1 MGEGS
6 ALGTEERRN
15 LRHSVRTLL
24 NHIVGY
30 ADILRQEAED
40 LQAGDLVPVYTL
52 IRASA
57 QDLRS
62 PALHYFHE
70 PSIDSG
76 RSHDEEA
83 HDLLRQVYGHLYD
96 IIGQVQTAKRRL
108 AGDTD
113 GRFLPDTEKI
123 LEAANGVFGIFEA
136 SLGRDPEEEAG
147 GVDGPELG
155 SRLENA
161 SFPRAR
167 QTGRI
172 LVVDDNEFN
181 RELLARHLERQGHL
195 VCQAADGVAALE
207 VLREAPFDILIIDV
221 MMPGMNG
228 YQLLEAVK
236 AAPQLKAIHAIVISA
251 LDDTQSIARCIQLG
265 AEDYLP
271 REFEPVIL
279 RARIES
285 CLEKRRLKAKEELYL
300 AAVRATERSLW
311 ESLAEGAEYVTS
323 LLPPRLSRPGL
334 RSDWV
339 FIPSRALGG
348 DVFGYHPLGGKR
360 LAVFLLDVSGH
371 GIGAA
376 LYSVTLMN
384 LLKTRGLPDTDF
396 SDPGAVLQ
404 GLNRAFQME
413 DQNNL
418 YFTAWYGVWDERKRE
433 LHYASAGGPP
443 ALVLLPDGSMPRL
456 ESGGTAIGID
466 PEAQYSSLVATI
478 PQGSRFFL
486 FSDGAY
492 EFRNREGAVFGLEM
506 FTELLRAFSASTT
519 GPDLGSFAETLRG
532 LSQDRRFE
540 DDVSLVELDLA

>member
-1 MGEGS
+1 MGAGS
-6 ALGTEERRN
+6 AFGTEDRRS

-40 LQAGDLVPVYTL
+40 LEADGLSPIYAL

-57 QDLRS
+57 LDLRS
-62 PALHYFHE
+62 PALHYFRDSS
-70 PSIDSG
+70 PDSG
-76 RSHDEEA
+76 HSYDEEA
-83 HDLLRQVYGHLYD
+83 PDLLRQVYSHLYD
-96 IIGQVQTAKRRL
+96 IIGQVQAAKRSL
-108 AGDTD
+108 AGEAD
-113 GRFLPDTEKI
+113 GHFLPDTEKI
-123 LEAANGVFGIFEA
+123 LEAANGVIGIFEA
-136 SLGRDPEEEAG
+136 SLEKDPEEEACKEA
-147 GVDGPELG
+147 GPERG
-155 SRLENA
+155 SRLATA
-161 SFPRAR
+161 SFPRAS

-195 VCQAADGVAALE
+195 VCQAADGAAALE
-207 VLREAPFDILIIDV
+207 VLREAPFDILILDV

-236 AAPQLKAIHAIVISA
+236 AAPQLKAIHTIVISA

-285 CLEKRRLKAKEELYL
+285 CLEKARLKAKEEVYL

-323 LLPPRLSRPGL
+323 LLPPRLSRPSL
-334 RSDWV
+334 RCDWV

-348 DVFGYHPLGGKR
+348 DVFGYHPLGGRR

-396 SDPGAVLQ
+396 ADPGAVLHS
-404 GLNRAFQME
+404 LNKAFQME

-443 ALVLLPDGSMPRL
+443 ALVLLPNGSMPRL
-456 ESGGTAIGID
+456 ETGGTAIGID
-466 PEAQYSSLVATI
+466 PEAQYSSLVAAL

-506 FTELLRAFSASTT
+506 FTDLLRAFSSSSS
-519 GPDLGSFAETLRG
+519 GPDLSSFVETLRG